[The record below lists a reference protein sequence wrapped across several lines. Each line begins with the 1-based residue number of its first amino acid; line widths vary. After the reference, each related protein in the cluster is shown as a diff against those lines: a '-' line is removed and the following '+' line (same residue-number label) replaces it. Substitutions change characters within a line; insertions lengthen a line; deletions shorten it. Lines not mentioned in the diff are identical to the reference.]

1 MDRAASHDVRVELP
15 VVGAGDPRGAAVPNQ
30 FRDGAQG
37 VIDPRDVAEAAVETL
52 LADGHDGRVYTLTGP
67 ELLTV
72 PDQAAA
78 VAAVAGRSVET
89 VELTPESAREYVRAA
104 GIAEQSVDSVLEGF
118 AYVRAGRN
126 AIVTDD
132 VERILGR
139 PPRTFALWAEEHK
152 EAFV

>member
-1 MDRAASHDVRVELP
+1 M
-15 VVGAGDPRGAAVPNQ
+15 
-30 FRDGAQG
+30 
-37 VIDPRDVAEAAVETL
+37 
-52 LADGHDGRVYTLTGP
+52 
-67 ELLTV
+67 
-72 PDQAAA
+72 
-78 VAAVAGRSVET
+78 
-89 VELTPESAREYVRAA
+89 
-104 GIAEQSVDSVLEGF
+104 DSVLEGF